1 MLRCL
6 FKSKNT
12 FKIKNWVVIGL
23 LACYL
28 VPLIVKSQTN
38 QNRFEIKGCIN
49 QYDSE
54 RYNLLTNQLKFDL
67 TNSKLQ
73 KTFLQ
78 SNWEIQT
85 ISKIVPGK
93 TNATDYT
100 VTFICKKGILKQSS
114 VSIDIVYSKWS
125 EKNYVLLPAAA
136 YNGNRFA
143 WRRLRY
149 SPKLHDIKDI
159 GPDKPI
165 IINDVPKLSENGG
178 VSRIQ
183 ERSGSMSTP
192 SVGYYSDSLHH
203 AVWMLTEQGNS
214 LGDYGINVEESRN
227 RKKATISITSPVVR
241 EQYNYISC
249 NARNPSWDIPKDFK
263 AGDKVV
269 IHFRLYQY
277 QATKLQD
284 LFDGFCDIRKD
295 VIPNNPSTNTLPY
308 SACLQTMEQK
318 YNQQNFVEKYGYYSI
333 GMRENF
339 LQDWQ
344 IGWTGGMIT
353 TLPLLFAENEQT
365 KKNVIRN
372 FDWLFPNGIS
382 PSGFFWDAGQK
393 GTEWLGG
400 DIRNAHTKNWH
411 LIRKSG
417 DAVWYITKQF
427 ILMEKM
433 GITVKQ
439 TWKDGNQ
446 KVCDAFVQLW
456 KKNHQIGQ
464 FIDSQTGEIIVG
476 GSSSGAIVPAALSIA
491 SQYYHNPLY
500 LETAKEIAEYFNLNF
515 TQKGISCGG
524 PGDALQSMDSES
536 AEALVES
543 YVSLFES
550 TYDKKWLA
558 IAENAAKQFATW
570 VVSYNYL
577 YPDTTAFFKANIHTM
592 GGVYANIQNK
602 HSAPGI
608 CSGSGIGLLKLYRYT
623 GNTFYSNLLKD
634 IAHNIPQY
642 LPHPKKPL
650 GNAPFGW
657 VSERINMTDW
667 EGPQSIGYILPIST
681 WAETSLMLTT
691 VEIPGLY
698 VQTDKATFIAF
709 DNIEAKIIKETDS
722 EWTLELTNTTAVDA
736 MVSLLEEN
744 ASSSIKNLGENS
756 LYGCKKISI
765 KAGTSTTIS
774 FHK

>member
-1 MLRCL
+1 MWKRLQKRGNIFPENLWGSIVLLTCL
-6 FKSKNT
+6 L
-12 FKIKNWVVIGL
+12 G
-23 LACYL
+23 
-28 VPLIVKSQTN
+28 PLIVIAQSSQN
-38 QNRFEIKGCIN
+38 KILIKGRIN

-67 TNSKLQ
+67 SKSIQQ

-78 SNWEIQT
+78 SDWNIETSVKKVAENQ
-85 ISKIVPGK
+85 
-93 TNATDYT
+93 NATDYT

-114 VSIDIVYSKWS
+114 VSVDIVYANWS

-159 GPDKPI
+159 GPDKPM
-165 IINDVPKLSENGG
+165 IINDVPKLSDNGG

-192 SVGYYSDSLHH
+192 SVGYYSDSLHQS
-203 AVWMLTEQGNS
+203 VWMLTEQGNS
-214 LGDYGINVEESRN
+214 LGDYGIDIEESRN
-227 RKKATISITSPVVR
+227 RKKATVSITSPVVR
-241 EQYNYISC
+241 EQYNYIIC
-249 NARNPSWDIPKDFK
+249 NARNPSWDVPKDFK

-269 IHFRLYQY
+269 IHFRLYEY
-277 QATKLQD
+277 PATELQD
-284 LFDGFCDIRKD
+284 LFDRFSKIRKD
-295 VIPNNPSTNTLPY
+295 VLPEKPSLNTLPY
-308 SACLQTMEQK
+308 SACLQTLEQK
-318 YNQQNFVEKYGYYSI
+318 YNQQNFVEQYGYYSI

-353 TLPLLFAENEQT
+353 TLPLLFSENEQT
-365 KKNVIRN
+365 RKNVIRN

-382 PSGFFWDAGQK
+382 PSGFYWDAGQK
-393 GTEWLGG
+393 GNEWFGG

-427 ILMEKM
+427 MLMEKM
-433 GITVKQ
+433 GIQVKQ
-439 TWKDGNQ
+439 SWKDGNQ

-456 KKNHQIGQ
+456 KKYHQLGQ
-464 FIDSQTGEIIVG
+464 FVDSQTGEIIVG

-491 SQYYHNPLY
+491 SQYYHNPAY
-500 LETAKEIAEYFNLNF
+500 LETAKEIGEYFNQNF
-515 TQKGISCGG
+515 TKKGISCGG
-524 PGDALQSMDSES
+524 PGDALQDPDSES
-536 AEALVES
+536 SEALVES
-543 YVSLFES
+543 YISLYEA
-550 TYDKKWLA
+550 TGEKKWLT
-558 IAENAAKQFATW
+558 IAEYAAKQFATW
-570 VVSYNYL
+570 VVSYNYQ
-577 YPDTTAFFKANIHTM
+577 YIDTTAFFKANIHTM
-592 GGVYANIQNK
+592 GGVYANTQNK

-623 GNTFYSNLLKD
+623 GNPFYSNLLKD

-657 VSERINMTDW
+657 VSERVNMTDW

-681 WAETSLMLTT
+681 WAETALLLTT
-691 VEIPGLY
+691 VEIPGIY
-698 VQTDKATFIAF
+698 VQPHKSAFIAF
-709 DNIEAKIIKETDS
+709 DNMEAKKIKETNK
-722 EWTLELTNTTAVDA
+722 EWTLALTNTTPVDA
-736 MVSLLEEN
+736 IVTILEEN
-744 ASSSIKNLGENS
+744 ADSGSHYLGENS
-756 LYGCKKISI
+756 LVGCKKIFI
-765 KAGTSTTIS
+765 KSGDSTTIR
-774 FHK
+774 FQK